1 MVLFFVRFT
10 FFWYFF
16 FFVLYCFY
24 LIITKPLYSSTMLP
38 LSDTYRPSRNY
49 RIISQMLLVQYKRKR
64 KQSYLSNILV
74 PDSANLLDIGSALR
88 NTLKGV
94 SENLELILDIGGSN
108 NLNTRVGRHT
118 ANVLLA
124 QKVSIEK
131 RPLAFNKACFFTDI
145 GIPDLNIE
153 KTSLTVLLNVH
164 VDGKVSVDVTHLV
177 LEAPGNTND
186 QVVDDSADRTEG
198 SNTLTGTMVKFDRDY
213 TLLRATESDGDVGE
227 VLDECA

>member
-74 PDSANLLDIGSALR
+74 PDSANLLDIGSTLR

-124 QKVSIEK
+124 QKVPIEK